1 MLTEYPDWKLWRCR
15 LKLKHFEYV
24 TPPENRRSTRYAAAS
39 FSPEMLK
46 GWNPLANIIANMW
59 CLSTVHRFV
68 YLKLTFFSDIDEE
81 WQKTQC
87 MPRETCVDVAKE
99 LGLNTAVFFKP
110 PCVSVFR
117 CGGCCNKEGVT
128 CRNTSVIYV
137 NKTVSTT
144 HCIAWVLHAN

>member
-1 MLTEYPDWKLWRCR
+1 MAYTDICR
-15 LKLKHFEYV
+15 HCIKKVCSYSNLSPNLKSHNLYF
-24 TPPENRRSTRYAAAS
+24 T
-39 FSPEMLK
+39 
-46 GWNPLANIIANMW
+46 
-59 CLSTVHRFV
+59 
-68 YLKLTFFSDIDEE
+68 DIDEE

-99 LGLNTAVFFKP
+99 LGTNTAVFFKP

-128 CRNTSVIYV
+128 CRNTSMTYI

-144 HCIAWVLHAN
+144 HCIAWVLQNNYVWAKCKQISNAICSIAHLDILGAICLIKKKFI